1 MLKFNSASVRIADSA
16 RAVDEC
22 IAIMYEDQAPESGG
36 LWIVNAVIGHKLDKI
51 AAAVQKRLP
60 KTAVVGSSC
69 GGVIGREGAGE
80 AMTHMAVM
88 AVSGPD
94 DEYAYFGVDDFHAA
108 NARDKGLEL
117 ARGLYGKLPGANVIY
132 LLSPGLDSCNDEL
145 VASFEEVFGDKV
157 IIFGGASSDNYK
169 ALTMSQYIGDR
180 ASAYGAWA
188 VGFADKTL
196 KASAKATHGF
206 NAFGEPMTI
215 TKADHNQIVE
225 LDGQPAWT
233 TYSRRMGAV
242 SETDARNAL
251 VTGGIAFALAPELA
265 KDYGNN
271 HLLRLGLPREDTGR
285 LWLSVSV
292 SEGTKVYM
300 TVRDEELI
308 FSEQKRPLDLLRNE
322 IAANS
327 PAGKVS
333 PVAVLQTDCLLRG
346 RTLFDKVIKD
356 EIIGMMQNAFQNNGE
371 TPPWLGMYGFGE
383 FCPLGGKNLFHTYTT
398 SLLVLYR

>member
-1 MLKFNSASVRIADSA
+1 
-16 RAVDEC
+16 
-22 IAIMYEDQAPESGG
+22 MYGGKEPEDDG

-51 AAAVQKRLP
+51 AAAVKERLP

-80 AMTHMAVM
+80 AMTHIAVM
-88 AVSGPD
+88 SVSGPR
-94 DEYAYFGVDDFHAA
+94 DEYAWFGVDDFHAA
-108 NARDKGLEL
+108 NAREKGLEL
-117 ARGLYGKLPGANVIY
+117 ARGLYGKLPGASVVY

-145 VASFEEVFGDKV
+145 VASFEEVFGDQV

-169 ALTMSQYIGDR
+169 ALTMSQYTGDK
-180 ASAYGAWA
+180 ASVYGAWA
-188 VGFADKTL
+188 VGFSDKTL

-206 NAFGEPMTI
+206 KAFGDPMTI

-225 LDGQPAWT
+225 LDGQPAWA
-233 TYSRRMGAV
+233 TYSQRVGAV
-242 SETDARNAL
+242 SKEDMRNAL
-251 VTGGIAFALAPELA
+251 VTGGIAFDLPPDLAE
-265 KDYGNN
+265 DYGNK

-292 SEGTKVYM
+292 REGDPVYM

-308 FSEQKRPLDLLRNE
+308 FSEQKKTLELLRKE

-327 PAGKVS
+327 KDEKIN
-333 PVAVLQTDCLLRG
+333 PVAVFQTDCLLRG

-356 EIIGMMQNAFQNNGE
+356 EIIAMMQNAFSNDGE

-383 FCPLGGKNLFHTYTT
+383 FCPLGGRNLFHTYTT

>member
-1 MLKFNSASVRIADSA
+1 MLKFNSASVRIADSS

-22 IAIMYEDQAPESGG
+22 MAIMFKGEEPEDGG

-51 AAAVQKRLP
+51 AAAIKAHLP

-88 AVSGPD
+88 SVSGPA
-94 DEYAYFGVDDFHAA
+94 DEYAWFGVDDFHAS
-108 NARDKGLEL
+108 NAREKGLEL
-117 ARGLYGKLPGANVIY
+117 ARGLHGKLPGASVIY

-145 VASFEEVFGDKV
+145 VASLEEVFGAQAL
-157 IIFGGASSDNYK
+157 IFGGASSDNYK

-206 NAFGEPMTI
+206 KAFGEPMAI

-233 TYSRRMGAV
+233 TYSQRVGAA
-242 SETDARNAL
+242 SKDDMRNSL
-251 VTGGIAFALAPELA
+251 VTGGIAFDLSPELA
-265 KDYGNN
+265 ECYGNK
-271 HLLRLGLPREDTGR
+271 HILRLGLPREDTGR
-285 LWLSVSV
+285 LWLSVSAR
-292 SEGTKVYM
+292 EGDHVYM

-308 FSEQKRPLDLLRNE
+308 FSEQKKTLELLREE
-322 IAANS
+322 IAARS
-327 PAGKVS
+327 KDEKIS
-333 PVAVLQTDCLLRG
+333 PVAVFQTDCLLRG

-356 EIIGMMQNAFQNNGE
+356 EIIAMMQNAFSNDGE

>member
-1 MLKFNSASVRIADSA
+1 
-16 RAVDEC
+16 
-22 IAIMYEDQAPESGG
+22 MYGDKEPEDGG
-36 LWIVNAVIGHKLDKI
+36 LWIVNAVIGHKLDKL
-51 AAAVQKRLP
+51 AAAVRERLP

-80 AMTHMAVM
+80 AMTHIAVM
-88 AVSGPD
+88 AVNGPD
-94 DEYAYFGVDDFHAA
+94 DEYAWFGVDDFHAA
-108 NARDKGLEL
+108 NARAKGLEM
-117 ARGLYGKLPGANVIY
+117 ANGLYKKLPGANVIY

-145 VASFEEVFGDKV
+145 VASFEEVFGDRA

-169 ALTMSQYIGDR
+169 ALTMSQYSGGK

-196 KASAKATHGF
+196 KVSAKATHGF

-225 LDGQPAWT
+225 LDGQPAWA
-233 TYSRRMGAV
+233 TYSQRMGAV

-251 VTGGIAFALAPELA
+251 VTGGIAFALSPELA
-265 KDYGNN
+265 EEYGNK
-271 HLLRLGLPREDTGR
+271 HILRLGLPREATGR
-285 LWLSVSV
+285 LWLSVSAK
-292 SEGTKVYM
+292 EGAQVYM

-308 FSEQKRPLDLLRNE
+308 FSEQKKALERLRNE

-327 PAGKVS
+327 PDGNIR

-346 RTLFDKVIKD
+346 RTLFDKVIKE
-356 EIIGMMQNAFQNNGE
+356 EIIGMMQNAFQNDGE
-371 TPPWLGMYGFGE
+371 VPPWLGMYGFGE